1 MQIVCKSRAQI
12 PCENSVSNPVRAP
25 VCKFRARPS
34 VRVRQ
39 SGVKNAK
46 NRRTP
51 VRLYADAF
59 AQLFLP
65 DPALTGAG
73 LNRNGR
79 VLRNRL
85 DILKRAAKRYLSSF
99 AAESSD
105 CSGCMSGSYYPEP
118 YGDSRIRERRGGFTG
133 AQHLQKCLC
142 TRIVL
147 SMSDRHVCFTLSVSD
162 RHICLYSHLFHPYL
176 FEPHLRYGRLS

>member
-25 VCKFRARPS
+25 RANSARARA
-34 VRVRQ
+34 
-39 SGVKNAK
+39 KNAK

-73 LNRNGR
+73 LNRNGC

-105 CSGCMSGSYYPEP
+105 CSGCMSGSYHPEP

-142 TRIVL
+142 TRIIL

>member
-1 MQIVCKSRAQI
+1 M
-12 PCENSVSNPVRAP
+12 
-25 VCKFRARPS
+25 
-34 VRVRQ
+34 
-39 SGVKNAK
+39 
-46 NRRTP
+46 
-51 VRLYADAF
+51 RLYADAF

-73 LNRNGR
+73 LNRNGC

-118 YGDSRIRERRGGFTG
+118 YGDSRIRESHTVTAGSVRGGAVLPARSIFKNVYVPELFC
-133 AQHLQKCLC
+133 QCL
-142 TRIVL
+142 TDTSVL
-147 SMSDRHVCFTLSVSD
+147 RCPCLTDISVCIHTYSI
-162 RHICLYSHLFHPYL
+162 HICLSRICGMGDYHEGS
-176 FEPHLRYGRLS
+176 EPADNNNKTFR